1 MYVSPRNGRTTSTT
15 EMFKIVEHG
24 IQPSMAQARPPTNL
38 GALWSGTEIG
48 GNGIDTFEFDQIGR
62 LPNDLH
68 ARPSTPSTCVVH
80 SWTLLE

>member
-1 MYVSPRNGRTTSTT
+1 MYVSPRNGRTIRTT
-15 EMFKIVEHG
+15 EMFQIVEHG
-24 IQPSMAQARPPTNL
+24 IKPSRAQPRPPINQ
-38 GALWSGTEIG
+38 GALWSGTDLG
-48 GNGIDTFEFDQIGR
+48 GSDIDTFEFDQIGR